1 MLEGK
6 GVQKVRAELACEPIC
21 TLGEKTGIVKV
32 VFSFRAIDPGGE
44 LVELSWTDAHP
55 QENGKRLGGTA
66 RAVAEP
72 DGVPLAFVAGLPIS
86 LFLEPSRINL
96 ELRTLDPLRSL
107 GHGSGSPEADADDLS
122 GTVRFKLRS
131 WTDLT

>member
-1 MLEGK
+1 
-6 GVQKVRAELACEPIC
+6 VRAELACEPIC

-72 DGVPLAFVAGLPIS
+72 DGVPLAFVAGVPIG
-86 LFLEPSRINL
+86 LFLEPTRINL
-96 ELRTLDPLRSL
+96 ELRTLSPLRSL
-107 GHGSGSPEADADDLS
+107 GHGNGWPEADPADLS
-122 GTVRFKLRS
+122 GTVRFKLRG